1 MKRHVCEPRPDW
13 RAKVE
18 SIGLTYHSHESGPYW
33 DESACYELSAADVHA
48 LESAANTLHALCI
61 EAAEAVIENAWW
73 TRLGIPA
80 IAVPAILNSWERD
93 DFSLYGRF
101 DLAYDGITPPKMLEY
116 NADTPTALVEAS
128 VAQWFW
134 LQETRPGADQFNS
147 IHERLIEAWRRFSGG
162 TIHFSSIKNNP
173 EDEMTVLYLRDTCE
187 QAGVRTKPV
196 FIEDIGWDAGAKR
209 FVDLAGD
216 VIERSFKLY
225 PWEWLWHED
234 FGPHLTGDNVRFI
247 EPAWKMLLS
256 NKGLLPILWELFSS
270 HPNLLTA
277 HETAASLGDCYIRK
291 PKLSREGANVTWV
304 EGGVTVEES
313 GGDYGEEGFVFQAV
327 ANMPEFAGNRP
338 VFGVWMVDHEAAG
351 LGIREDTRR
360 ITGNLSR
367 FVPHFFPAMKEKQ
380 TFD

>member
-1 MKRHVCEPRPDW
+1 MKRLVCEPRSDW

-18 SIGLTYHSHESGPYW
+18 SVGLTYHSHESGPYW
-33 DESACYELSAADVHA
+33 DESACYELSAADVTA
-48 LESAANTLHALCI
+48 LEPAANTLHKLCI
-61 EAAEAVIENAWW
+61 EAAEVVIENAWW
-73 TRLGIPA
+73 SRLGIPA

-101 DLAYDGITPPKMLEY
+101 DLAYDGIAPPKMLEY

-134 LQETRPGADQFNS
+134 LQETRPDADQFNS
-147 IHERLIEAWRRFSGG
+147 IHERLIEAWRRFSGS

-196 FIEDIGWDAGAKR
+196 FIEDIGWDANVKR

-216 VIERSFKLY
+216 LIERNFKLY
-225 PWEWLWHED
+225 PWEWLWHEE
-234 FGPHLTGDNVRFI
+234 FGAHLTDDNVRFI
-247 EPAWKMLLS
+247 EPAWKMLLT
-256 NKGLLPILWELFSS
+256 NKGLLPILWDLFPD
-270 HPNLLTA
+270 HPNLLPA
-277 HETAASLGDCYIRK
+277 HETAAPLGDCYIRK
-291 PKLSREGANVTWV
+291 PKLSREGANITWV
-304 EGGVTVEES
+304 ERGVTVEES

-338 VFGVWMVDHEAAG
+338 VFGVWIVDHEAAG

-367 FVPHFFPAMKEKQ
+367 FAPHFFPASNTM
-380 TFD
+380 

>member
-1 MKRHVCEPRPDW
+1 MKRHVCEPRSDW
-13 RAKVE
+13 RTKVE
-18 SIGLTYHSHESGPYW
+18 SVGLTYHSHESGPYW
-33 DESACYELSAADVHA
+33 DESACYELSAADVNA
-48 LESAANTLHALCI
+48 LESAANTLHTLCI
-61 EAAEAVIENAWW
+61 KAAEAVIENAWW
-73 TRLGIPA
+73 ARLGIPA

-101 DLAYDGITPPKMLEY
+101 VLAYDGIKPPKMLEY

-134 LQETRPGADQFNS
+134 LQETPPDADQFNS
-147 IHERLIEAWRRFSGG
+147 IHERLIEAWRRFSSGL
-162 TIHFSSIKNNP
+162 IHFSSIKDHP

-196 FIEDIGWDAGAKR
+196 FIEDIGWDANAKR

-225 PWEWLWHED
+225 PWEWLWHEE
-234 FGPHLTGDNVRFI
+234 FGPHLTGDSVRFI

-256 NKGLLPILWELFSS
+256 NKGLLPILWELFPG
-270 HPNLLTA
+270 HPNLLPA
-277 HETAASLGDCYIRK
+277 HETGAPLGDCYIRK

-304 EGGVTVEES
+304 ERGVTVEES

-327 ANMPEFAGNRP
+327 TNMPEFSGNRP

-367 FVPHFFPAMKEKQ
+367 FVPHFFPALS
-380 TFD
+380 TA

>member
-1 MKRHVCEPRPDW
+1 MKRHACEPRSDW

-18 SIGLTYHSHESGPYW
+18 SVGLTYHSHEAGPYW
-33 DESACYELSAADVHA
+33 DESACYELSAADVRA

-61 EAAEAVIENAWW
+61 EAAEVVIENAWW

-134 LQETRPGADQFNS
+134 LQETHADADQFNS
-147 IHERLIEAWRRFSGG
+147 IHERLIEAWRRFSDG
-162 TIHFSSIKNNP
+162 TIHFSSIKDHP

-196 FIEDIGWDAGAKR
+196 FIEDIGWDANAKR

-234 FGPHLTGDNVRFI
+234 FGPHLTNDSVRFI

-256 NKGLLPILWELFSS
+256 NKGLLPILWELFSG
-270 HPNLLTA
+270 HPNLLPA
-277 HETAASLGDCYIRK
+277 HETAAPLGDCYIRK

-304 EGGVTVEES
+304 EGGVTLEES
-313 GGDYGEEGFVFQAV
+313 NGDYGEEGFVFQAV

-367 FVPHFFPAMKEKQ
+367 FVPHFITAPITA
-380 TFD
+380 